1 MNRNEFMKRAA
12 IALGGITIAGIN
24 SNDNEE
30 LEFIKSYME
39 KYVDF
44 TDIPEDLNLAEK
56 ALTAYIHGQLSKTAA
71 VKILMITDDYTESE
85 AISEIENLHYEDG
98 EKFTGIIQ
106 EASNEEIDEGIHVP
120 YGFAD

>member
-12 IALGGITIAGIN
+12 IALSGITITGIN

-30 LEFIKSYME
+30 LEFIKNYME

-71 VKILMITDDYTESE
+71 VKILMITDNYTESE

-98 EKFTGIIQ
+98 EKFTGITQGGAI
-106 EASNEEIDEGIHVP
+106 EEIDEGIHVP
-120 YGFAD
+120 YGFGD

>member
-71 VKILMITDDYTESE
+71 VKILMITDDYTEQE

-120 YGFAD
+120 YGFGD